1 MSVAK
6 TMRSLNLTVLGCS
19 YALLLALTPG
29 CMANRAAQRGYPLY
43 AGTLPPDQV
52 ARLQVVTPGGAVPGS
67 GATSFIKTVDG
78 RDVSTLD
85 SLFELL
91 PGCHLVS
98 TERSLLVGNENV
110 TVRADLGTRVLPFRM
125 KAGYEYAVVVEFGSF
140 VGSTARASISAVERD
155 PAGKQTE
162 TVPPAT
168 SLNDLSAC
176 KAWHPTP
183 Q

>member
-1 MSVAK
+1 
-6 TMRSLNLTVLGCS
+6 MRYLNLTVRGFSC
-19 YALLLALTPG
+19 ALLMLLAPG

-43 AGTLPPDQV
+43 AGALPPDQV
-52 ARLQVVTPGGAVPGS
+52 ARLQVVVPGGAVPGS

-98 TERSLLVGNENV
+98 TERSLLVGNGNV
-110 TVRADLGTRVLPFRM
+110 TVRGDLGPRVFPFRM

-140 VGSTARASISAVERD
+140 IGSSVRVSISGVERD

-162 TVPPAT
+162 TVPAAT
-168 SLNDLSAC
+168 SLADLSAC

-183 Q
+183 N